1 MSIWEF
7 FFYGETH
14 FVCEEHVTLKYYSII
29 GDNSSNLYMY
39 CKNYLMRE
47 KLNVAV
53 ISGNYF
59 LSYLYV
65 KRETT
70 CLYFAHYWLLVHVEC
85 HWNTNSDFSKFLYD
99 CKKKFLSLSRL
110 NISLKFLDVEE
121 EHCFVNISVTLLYRL
136 VRKDEDLCYW
146 QLEMGINWSVI
157 VSMAMWPFSFHLFKL
172 IKYPCNILKQFL
184 YSLFCGVFCFQSL
197 INLSNVS
204 FQLNLETWQLVYRT
218 HP

>member
-1 MSIWEF
+1 M
-7 FFYGETH
+7 
-14 FVCEEHVTLKYYSII
+14 LKGRQLVYILLTIDY
-29 GDNSSNLYMY
+29 LYM
-39 CKNYLMRE
+39 
-47 KLNVAV
+47 LNVTEILTLILV
-53 ISGNYF
+53 NFYIIVKKN
-59 LSYLYV
+59 SYH
-65 KRETT
+65 
-70 CLYFAHYWLLVHVEC
+70 F
-85 HWNTNSDFSKFLYD
+85 
-99 CKKKFLSLSRL
+99 SRL

-146 QLEMGINWSVI
+146 QLAMGINWSVI

-172 IKYPCNILKQFL
+172 IKYPCIILKQFL